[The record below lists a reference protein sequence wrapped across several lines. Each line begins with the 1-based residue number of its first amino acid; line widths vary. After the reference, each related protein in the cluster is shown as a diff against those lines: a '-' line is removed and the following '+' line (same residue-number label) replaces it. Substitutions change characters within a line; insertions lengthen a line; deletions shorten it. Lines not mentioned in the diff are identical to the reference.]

1 MSRHEGVSCD
11 SCLKGNFRGRR
22 YKCLICY
29 DCDLCS
35 ACYETGAATTH
46 HSSAHPM
53 QCILTRADHELFYG
67 GEAVL
72 GASHDAPQSYTCP
85 FCARLGFTES
95 SLVEHVAG
103 HHGDAAQEVV
113 CPICAA
119 MPGGDPNHVTTDF
132 SAHLTLEHRSG
143 PRDLISF
150 LDEPGGPAGR
160 TSAGVRRVPH
170 SRGVG
175 GTARARR
182 TTNVHNANH
191 HQSQTSTGGLSS
203 TLSPS
208 AAAAAAASAASRDS
222 IDPIAEL
229 LSQLSGVRR
238 SAPSSSSSQ
247 LQQLQMQLERQQ
259 AQAQRLE
266 QRQQQQQQGSSSRV
280 TTRPGFTASMAQPVS
295 SGSSTLSHNAVS
307 GGAASHHYHH
317 HPFGGSGAVG
327 RSTAAS
333 SDTGSVLLNSA
344 SAANSSSNSGL
355 HFLLRQ
361 SSDED
366 DDDVTS
372 PDYVAKTTSGLKKS
386 QFVQELVLSTLL
398 RRQGVISDVV
408 DERATKDDNDEK
420 VDEEEDV
427 DSGEESAT
435 HDLS

>member
-29 DCDLCS
+29 DYDLCS
-35 ACYETGAATTH
+35 SCYESGATTTH
-46 HSSAHPM
+46 HSSSHPM

-72 GASHDAPQSYTCP
+72 GATHDAPQSYTCP

-95 SLVEHVAG
+95 SLVDHVAG

-160 TSAGVRRVPH
+160 SSAGVRRVPH

-191 HQSQTSTGGLSS
+191 HHSQASSAGLTSA
-203 TLSPS
+203 LSPS
-208 AAAAAAASAASRDS
+208 TGATTRDS

-266 QRQQQQQQGSSSRV
+266 QRAQAGAGTSGGRLTS
-280 TTRPGFTASMAQPVS
+280 RPGFTSTVTS
-295 SGSSTLSHNAVS
+295 STTLSHNASSSAASSSAPLSSAS
-307 GGAASHHYHH
+307 GQHYQHHTFGASRSSATTAGAASSSEA
-317 HPFGGSGAVG
+317 GSGATNSV
-327 RSTAAS
+327 AS
-333 SDTGSVLLNSA
+333 TGS
-344 SAANSSSNSGL
+344 

-361 SSDED
+361 SSSDED
-366 DDDVTS
+366 DADDSV
-372 PDYVAKTTSGLKKS
+372 VAGSSKASSNLKKS

-398 RRQGVISDVV
+398 ARTVVV
-408 DERATKDDNDEK
+408 DDDRLEVGVVVGDVKTDAN
-420 VDEEEDV
+420 DV
-427 DSGEESAT
+427 DVADDGSDQETTEN
-435 HDLS
+435 LS